1 MNVVLKYLPAWLI
14 LLALTSPSLA
24 AQQSSEEWIRVY
36 FNMPADHSVAY
47 PQNQSNS
54 NWNLLATLEEL
65 INGATTSV
73 DLCIYDLEHPDIAH
87 ALARAKNRG
96 VRVRVVTDN
105 HNRTDGGKLDEE
117 IWRILAEA
125 EIISIDDDGDIY
137 MPDGSIID
145 NDLVNDGADMHNKF
159 AVIDYL
165 SPSPDDDYVWT
176 GSTNLTYTGN
186 FNTNHTIV
194 IKDTDVAAVYT
205 QEFEQMWGGSGD
217 FPDINMARF
226 HKDKADVDMHVFDVG
241 GTRVEVYFA
250 PINRDRTKPSVSER
264 IVKLL
269 ETEAQHDINFQAFAI
284 TPNIPISQAMW
295 NLTESGDIKLRG
307 AIDRGFYSRYRSVG
321 DIWASEAARSNNREI
336 LPANEL
342 RKLHHKLII
351 IDVEHP
357 DEDDTAVV
365 VAGSYNF
372 SLNAENNNDENT
384 LIIYSDEIANQFYQD
399 FMGVMSRAREET
411 EPPAPE
417 IIAGQWYDVF
427 SISDGSRFE
436 IEVVPGFGYSVR
448 LLGVN
453 VPSIYAGAD
462 SAYYFSGAATEYVRK
477 LLEGRKVRLYGFDGG
492 VPEARYNAFQA
503 YVEVDF
509 DGEPLSLNKTLLEK
523 GYGTYS
529 VYYRQNRDST
539 AAFNEYEKTART
551 GKKGL
556 WKDEDKIGTKVLRSQ
571 EVGGEEA
578 VQVIFPININTADAA
593 TLQLLPGIGPA
604 FSQRIIE
611 FRTEKGGF
619 NSVEE
624 LIQIRGIGEKTMQR
638 LRPIVTID

>member
-24 AQQSSEEWIRVY
+24 AQQSSDEWIRVY

-47 PQNQSNS
+47 PQNESNS

-65 INGATTSV
+65 IDSATTSI

-284 TPNIPISQAMW
+284 TPNIPISQTMW

-321 DIWASEAARSNNREI
+321 DIWASEAARSDNREI

-351 IDVEHP
+351 IDAEHP
-357 DEDDTAVV
+357 AEDDTAIV

-399 FMGVMSRAREET
+399 FMGVMSRAREAT

-436 IEVVPGFGYSVR
+436 IEVVPGFGYSTR

-462 SAYYFSGAATEYVRK
+462 SAYYFSGVATEYVRK

-492 VPEARYNAFQA
+492 IPEARSNAFQA

-529 VYYRQNRDST
+529 VFYRQNHDST
-539 AAFNEYEKTART
+539 AAFNQYEQTARA

-624 LIQIRGIGEKTMQR
+624 LIQIRGIGEKTMQQ